1 MSLIVKLNGSNYV
14 SEKRRAAIEEVL
26 NRPAPVVERGNGKNG
41 GSGGNGHHSGGNGG
55 HGGNG
60 HHPAPTAVSAP
71 VESVPPAPSLG
82 QALDHL
88 FAHQEATLRVHES
101 YLRNQGEYARLFSRL
116 LEQQGRIFAEGK
128 GDPQRTQAA
137 VQVITELSRSM
148 ARFHE
153 MQREALNLH
162 RSFLTQ
168 QAEYG
173 RAYLQLLQTTPY
185 PLDAVHPAP
194 APAPVPTAPS
204 PVVSAPAELE
214 AEFVPDWD
222 EEPPAAAPADAGQ
235 GPSRPP
241 AHAEEAQEAGHAPA
255 DLKAALLEIVA
266 EKTGYPPEMLDL
278 TMDMEADLGIDS
290 IKRVEILAALQER
303 FPDLPEIEADELAEL
318 RTLGEILAQV
328 EAVPAGDAP
337 SHPPARAEEVREAGR
352 APADL
357 KAVLLEIVAEK
368 TGYPPEMLDL
378 TMDMEADLGIDSIKR
393 VEILAALQERFPD
406 LPEIEADELAE
417 LRTLEEILAR
427 VGDAGGNSAPS
438 VLEEEHPK
446 A

>member
-14 SEKRRAAIEEVL
+14 SEKRRATIEEVL
-26 NRPAPVVERGNGKNG
+26 NRPAPVVKRGNGKNG
-41 GSGGNGHHSGGNGG
+41 GNGHHGSN
-55 HGGNG
+55 GGNG
-60 HHPAPTAVSAP
+60 HHPAPA
-71 VESVPPAPSLG
+71 PAPAPTAPQAVAPAPPPLG

-101 YLRNQGEYARLFSRL
+101 YLRNQGEYARLFSQL
-116 LEQQGRIFAEGK
+116 LEQQGRIFAEGQ

-137 VQVITELSRSM
+137 VQVIAELSRSM

-173 RAYLQLLQTTPY
+173 RAYLRLLQTTTY

-222 EEPPAAAPADAGQ
+222 EEPPVEAAP
-235 GPSRPP
+235 P
-241 AHAEEAQEAGHAPA
+241 APVQAPA
-255 DLKAALLEIVA
+255 PAPAAPSATGGVDLKAALLEIVA

-290 IKRVEILAALQER
+290 IKRVEILAALQEQ

-328 EAVPAGDAP
+328 EAEAPASAPAQAPAPAPAAP
-337 SHPPARAEEVREAGR
+337 SATGGV
-352 APADL
+352 DL
-357 KAVLLEIVAEK
+357 KAALLEIVAEK

-393 VEILAALQERFPD
+393 VEILAALQEQFPD
-406 LPEIEADELAE
+406 LPEVEADELAE
-417 LRTLEEILAR
+417 LRTLEEILAH
-427 VGDAGGNSAPS
+427 VGAETA
-438 VLEEEHPK
+438 PK

>member
-14 SEKRRAAIEEVL
+14 SEKRRATIEEVL
-26 NRPAPVVERGNGKNG
+26 NRPAPVVKRGNGKN
-41 GSGGNGHHSGGNGG
+41 
-55 HGGNG
+55 GGNG
-60 HHPAPTAVSAP
+60 HHPAPA
-71 VESVPPAPSLG
+71 PAPAPTAPQAVAPAPPPLG

-101 YLRNQGEYARLFSRL
+101 YLRNQGEYARLFSQL
-116 LEQQGRIFAEGK
+116 LEQQGRIFAEGQ

-137 VQVITELSRSM
+137 VQVIAELSRSM

-173 RAYLQLLQTTPY
+173 RAYLRLLQTTPY

-204 PVVSAPAELE
+204 PVVSASAELE

-222 EEPPAAAPADAGQ
+222 EEPPVEASPPAPVEGSQGDGISHHLGEQHLPSPQGRGQGEGLKAALLEIVAEKTGYPPEMLDLTMDMEADLGIDSIKRVEILAALQEQFPDLPEIEADELAELRTLGEILAQVEAEAPASAPAQAPASEPAAPSAAG
-235 GPSRPP
+235 GV
-241 AHAEEAQEAGHAPA
+241 

-290 IKRVEILAALQER
+290 IKRVEILAALQEQ
-303 FPDLPEIEADELAEL
+303 FPDLPEVEADELAEL
-318 RTLGEILAQV
+318 RTLSEILAQV
-328 EAVPAGDAP
+328 G
-337 SHPPARAEEVREAGR
+337 AETA
-352 APADL
+352 
-357 KAVLLEIVAEK
+357 
-368 TGYPPEMLDL
+368 
-378 TMDMEADLGIDSIKR
+378 
-393 VEILAALQERFPD
+393 
-406 LPEIEADELAE
+406 
-417 LRTLEEILAR
+417 
-427 VGDAGGNSAPS
+427 
-438 VLEEEHPK
+438 PK